1 MMIARRLALGMIAT
15 AVAAL
20 PAWAADAGS
29 KTHKLLL
36 HIDSDSEQVMNMV
49 LGNAMNA
56 KKYYDDRGETLQ
68 VEVVAYGP
76 GISML
81 REDKSPVKT
90 RIAEVKA
97 AMPALALSMC
107 NNSKMGAEKA
117 EGHPITPLPGV
128 KVVPAGIARIMELE
142 EQGYTYVKP

>member
-1 MMIARRLALGMIAT
+1 MLHVVKYAFLAMLML
-15 AVAAL
+15 AVPAA
-20 PAWAADAGS
+20 AADQP

-36 HIDSDSEQVMNMV
+36 HIDSDNEQIMNIV

-56 KKYYDDRGETLQ
+56 QKYYDDRKGTLQ
-68 VEVVAYGP
+68 IEVVAYGP

-81 REDKSPVKT
+81 REDKSPVKA
-90 RIAEVKA
+90 RIAEVKTA
-97 AMPALALSMC
+97 IPTLALSMC

-128 KVVPAGIARIMELE
+128 KVVPAGIARIMELQ
-142 EQGYTYVKP
+142 EQGWTYVKP